1 MVFQVHSSIIII
13 TFLSAIW
20 MPNDQLGQLSRR
32 RLHSRN
38 VIYYIAIP
46 EGHRQPHKDV
56 ESLSLTEHQTAGL
69 ELDLIVTFDNN
80 RFDNNLLGNSP
91 LLTSPLLVFTA
102 CLHSLSSFIQKTFR
116 VDEAI

>member
-80 RFDNNLLGNSP
+80 RFDNNPLGNSL
-91 LLTSPLLVFTA
+91 LLTSRLLVFTA
-102 CLHSLSSFIQKTFR
+102 CCTLSFIVHIKNFQG
-116 VDEAI
+116 